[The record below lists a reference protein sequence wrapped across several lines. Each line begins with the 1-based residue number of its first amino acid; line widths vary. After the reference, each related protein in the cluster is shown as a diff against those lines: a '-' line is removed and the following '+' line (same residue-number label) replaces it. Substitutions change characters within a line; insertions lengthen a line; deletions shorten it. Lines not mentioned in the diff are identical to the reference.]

1 MTERLLEFAGLE
13 LCVET
18 FGNQGDPAVLM
29 IMGATASKGWWPD
42 EMVQRLAAAGRL
54 VLRYDHRDTG
64 RSTAWPPGEP
74 GYTIDDL
81 ADDALRILDAHE
93 LTSAHVVGM
102 SLGGLIAQLLA
113 LRDPQR
119 VRTLTLIASEVLGD
133 PGFEPRPIDPAI
145 MDHFASASGL
155 DWLDQNA
162 VAAFVERLWRLNAA
176 PGRDASPLV
185 ARTARGEVRRAR
197 SPASMLNHAMIAG
210 AEAWQD
216 RTAEITQPMQIV
228 HGRLD
233 PVVEYRHALALAR
246 MARNA
251 RLLTLDRAGHELHEA
266 DWDAILAAI
275 LRQTA

>member
-1 MTERLLEFAGLE
+1 MTERLIQFNGLE
-13 LCVET
+13 LCAEP
-18 FGNQGDPAVLM
+18 FGDPADPAILM

-42 EMVQRLAAAGRL
+42 EMVQRLAAAGRF
-54 VLRYDHRDTG
+54 VIRYDHRDTG
-64 RSTAWPPGEP
+64 QSTCWAPGEP
-74 GYTIDDL
+74 AYSIDDL
-81 ADDALRILDAHE
+81 ADDALGILDAHDVV
-93 LTSAHVVGM
+93 SAHLVGM

-133 PGFEPRPIDPAI
+133 PGFDPRPIDPAI
-145 MDHFASASGL
+145 MAHFASADGL
-155 DWLDQNA
+155 DWSNEDA
-162 VAAFVERLWRLNAA
+162 AAAFVERLWRLSAA
-176 PGRDASPLV
+176 PGRDASPRV
-185 ARTARGEVRRAR
+185 ARTALSEVRRAR
-197 SPASMLNHAMIAG
+197 NPASMLNHAMIAG

-216 RTAEITQPMQIV
+216 RTADITHPIQIV

-233 PVVEYRHALALAR
+233 PVVDYRHALALAR
-246 MARNA
+246 LAQDS